1 VAAVT
6 VTLANASWSGGI
18 VTVVALRTLSHHVW
32 RRRIVDGV
40 VSAVLVICLP
50 DIVAATWI
58 AKVAVECT
66 PILHYDTRAPTAGA
80 PTAGAPTAG
89 APTAGAPTAG
99 APTAGAP
106 TAGAPTA
113 GAPHDG
119 VDRLLVRLT
128 CIIGGVGFI
137 GEATNRAWRLVAV
150 LKTNFDTLPDTVSQ
164 ASKKS
169 YWANIVSKAWHVRLT
184 TMEFHRSVHV
194 MSPCLAI
201 ARWHVVAALV
211 CASRLLRAPMAQRY
225 AMGAW
230 ILRYH
235 VLAGGAGK
243 RAWWRK
249 R

>member
-66 PILHYDTRAPTAGA
+66 PILHYDTR
-80 PTAGAPTAG
+80 
-89 APTAGAPTAG
+89 APTAG